1 MAQSLLRSPAAVVQ
15 TNGVAAGVVPGV
27 GGVEASVTNGDP
39 LPGFDFD
46 LTLDH
51 SGSETRIAVR
61 GELDLGTAPELE
73 RALETARAAGR
84 PIVLDLRELSFM
96 DSTGVRLLL
105 IAAEDARDGVPLRML
120 GPASG
125 DALVALQETG
135 IASLLPLSEEDG
147 AA

>member
-1 MAQSLLRSPAAVVQ
+1 M
-15 TNGVAAGVVPGV
+15 
-27 GGVEASVTNGDP
+27 
-39 LPGFDFD
+39 PGFDFD